1 MSSPTIFDL
10 AKALG
15 LSKSTVAAALNGTG
29 RTSEKTRE
37 RVRAMALEKGYVA
50 NTNAR
55 RLRTRTGGMIG
66 LYVPADI
73 REMDFYLGFTF
84 GAVEAASRHGYDL
97 AIVTTAPEDPSG
109 WLSYGGVI
117 VIDVVHDDPIAQSLL
132 QSGVP
137 VVAAGHLDHRLSRQ
151 VAAEIAIDHE
161 QGIMRVLDALSLR
174 GVQYPALIGASLRDE
189 KSWSSRVHEGYLK
202 WMEVRRLRPV
212 ARTLP
217 PFADNDQVLSA
228 VNEIVVN
235 NDVDGIVF
243 GWQDAAE
250 RAQLILASGDQQRRD
265 LKIGTYLSR
274 NRASSLS
281 RFDAALDLEPHR
293 FGFETADTLVDVVVR
308 GMTKSTPIDFIPT
321 LS

>member
-29 RTSEKTRE
+29 RTSEQTRE

-73 REMDFYLGFTF
+73 REMDFYLGFAF

-97 AIVTTAPEDPSG
+97 AIVTTAPEDPTG
-109 WLSYGGVI
+109 WLGYGGVI
-117 VIDVVHDDPIAQSLL
+117 VIDVVHDDPIAHSLL

-137 VVAAGHLDHRLSRQ
+137 VVAAGHLDQRLSRQ

-161 QGIMRVLDALSLR
+161 QGIMRVLDALALR
-174 GVQYPALIGASLRDE
+174 GVRHPALIGASLRDE
-189 KSWSSRVHEGYLK
+189 KSWSSRVLEGYLK
-202 WMEVRRLRPV
+202 WMEGHRLQPV

-228 VNEIVVN
+228 VHEIVAH
-235 NDVDGIVF
+235 DGIDGIVF

-250 RAQLILASGDQQRRD
+250 RAQLILANSEERHRD

-274 NRASSLS
+274 NRARSVS

-293 FGFETADTLVDVVVR
+293 FGFETANTLVEIVVR
-308 GMTKSTPIDFIPT
+308 GMAKNATIDFIPT